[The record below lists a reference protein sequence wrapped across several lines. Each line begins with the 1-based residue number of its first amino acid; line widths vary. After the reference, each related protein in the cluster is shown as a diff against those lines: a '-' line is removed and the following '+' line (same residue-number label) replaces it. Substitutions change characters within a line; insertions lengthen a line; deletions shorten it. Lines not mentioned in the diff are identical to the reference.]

1 MTDRRNSTAW
11 LSRTGTA
18 WIAALT
24 AIALLLTTAA
34 SGAEGADP
42 AKPAVNKPAKKKRA
56 EILYEAR
63 VVPSEGTIHMT
74 IDLSEVPG
82 QFEWFRFRI
91 DPDRHTA
98 FSGDGV
104 VTEVDGA
111 VEWVPPANGGRLDY
125 TFKIDH
131 LRDSR
136 TYDARGARTWAI
148 FRGDDLVPP
157 ARSRFVDGTR
167 TRAQIQFIMPE
178 SWSVAS
184 PHPLIRGNAYRVEG
198 GERAFTRPTGWYA
211 LGDLGVVREE
221 VGETKVAIAGPVR
234 HGLHRLDILAMLRLT
249 LPEMNRIRGEPM
261 ERLLVVGAGDPMWRG
276 GLSGPE
282 SIFIHAERPLITADA
297 TSPLLHE
304 LVHTSMS
311 AKADDESDWIVEGMA
326 EYYSMELLRR
336 IGALSPARIERE
348 LDEIR
353 DAKGRKKS
361 EGHGGRTSTQQG
373 LLFMVELDRAIRER
387 SGNQASLDD
396 VFGALALSDAPVN
409 FAILE
414 AAVASSTGLDPVTVM
429 PETPSIKAPK
439 SK

>member
-1 MTDRRNSTAW
+1 MIGSFERARAIWIVGFVAAVLLFGAQLVQAQTDAPTRS
-11 LSRTGTA
+11 
-18 WIAALT
+18 
-24 AIALLLTTAA
+24 
-34 SGAEGADP
+34 
-42 AKPAVNKPAKKKRA
+42 KKARE

-74 IDLSEVPG
+74 IDLSQVPG
-82 QFEWFRFRI
+82 LFEWFRFRI

-111 VEWVPPANGGRLDY
+111 VEWIPPADGGRLNY

-167 TRAQIQFIMPE
+167 TRARIQFLMPE
-178 SWSVAS
+178 TWKVAS
-184 PHPLIRGNAYRVEG
+184 PHPLVRGNAYRIDG

-211 LGDLGVVREE
+211 LGDLGVIREE
-221 VGETKVAIAGPVR
+221 VGPTKVSIAGPVR
-234 HGLHRLDILAMLRLT
+234 HGLHRMDILAMLRLT
-249 LPEMNRIRGEPM
+249 LPELNRMRGTPL

-276 GLSGPE
+276 GLSGPG
-282 SIFIHAERPLITADA
+282 SVYIHSERPLITADA

-311 AKADDESDWIVEGMA
+311 ARADDESDWIVEGMA
-326 EYYSMELLRR
+326 EFFSMELLRR
-336 IGALSPARIERE
+336 VGAVSAERSE
-348 LDEIR
+348 RALDEIR
-353 DAKGRKKS
+353 NAKGRKKG
-361 EGHGGRTSTQQG
+361 EGHGGRSSTQQG

-396 VFGALALSDAPVN
+396 VFGALALSSVPVN

-414 AAVASSTGLDPVTVM
+414 AAVASSTGLDPATVM
-429 PETPSIKAPK
+429 PETPKLERAK
-439 SK
+439 SG